1 MVGPQSLARGFGL
14 LGIETF
20 HAETAEKAREHVA
33 QISARKDI
41 GVILITEELFQPF
54 YEKYFELKI
63 SMDRPILL
71 EIPTVEEF
79 DVRGEGIA
87 QFVKKATGVTV

>member
-1 MVGPQSLARGFGL
+1 M
-14 LGIETF
+14 
-20 HAETAEKAREHVA
+20 A

-41 GVILITEELFQPF
+41 GVVLITEELFQPF

-79 DVRGEGIA
+79 DVRGESIA